1 MRDRI
6 LWLLLI
12 CLPFVG
18 ADQFTKMQATAH
30 LMGKPAMSFWDDTV
44 RLQYALNP
52 GAWGSLG
59 SQLPDPIRKL
69 VFTVGVGLILAVL
82 MVYIIRTAQPLI
94 VTIALSLV
102 LAGGLGNLIDRAL
115 YGHVVDFM
123 YIGFKGISWMH
134 TNIFNV
140 ADVAIMIGGGL
151 LLFHAFQPGARENAT
166 EKTPEKTSDKAQ
178 NLDSAPDSVQNSAD
192 EAHPA

>member
-1 MRDRI
+1 MRDRF
-6 LWLLLI
+6 LWMLLI
-12 CLPFVG
+12 CLPWVG
-18 ADQFTKMQATAH
+18 LDQFTKMQATAH
-30 LMGKPAMSFWDDTV
+30 LMGKPALSFWDDTV

-69 VFTVGVGLILAVL
+69 VFTVGVGVILAVL

-123 YIGFKGISWMH
+123 YLGIKSISWMH

-140 ADVAIMIGGGL
+140 ADVAIMLGGGL
-151 LLFHAFQPGARENAT
+151 LLFHAFQPGASG
-166 EKTPEKTSDKAQ
+166 KPKAAQ
-178 NLDSAPDSVQNSAD
+178 TDSATPAENERQEAD
-192 EAHPA
+192 EAHPV

>member
-1 MRDRI
+1 MRDRF
-6 LWLLLI
+6 LWILLI
-12 CLPFVG
+12 CVPCVG
-18 ADQFTKMQATAH
+18 LDQFTKMQATAH
-30 LMGKPAMSFWDDTV
+30 LMGRPAMSFWDDTF
-44 RLQYALNP
+44 RLQYAVNP

-69 VFTVGVGLILAVL
+69 VFTIGVGLILAVL
-82 MVYIIRTAQPLI
+82 MGYIIRTAQPRI

-115 YGHVVDFM
+115 YGQVVDFM
-123 YIGFKGISWMH
+123 YMGLKSISWMH

-151 LLFHAFQPGARENAT
+151 LLYHAFQPGGT
-166 EKTPEKTSDKAQ
+166 EKSPDTAAPVE
-178 NLDSAPDSVQNSAD
+178 SAPKTD
-192 EAHPA
+192 EAHSV

>member
-1 MRDRI
+1 MRERF
-6 LWLLLI
+6 LWMLLI

-82 MVYIIRTAQPLI
+82 MGYIIKTTQPLI

-151 LLFHAFQPGARENAT
+151 LLFHAFQPGPKEKAKETPSTTEN
-166 EKTPEKTSDKAQ
+166 
-178 NLDSAPDSVQNSAD
+178 SANPAD

>member
-1 MRDRI
+1 MRDRF
-6 LWLLLI
+6 LWMLLI

-30 LMGKPAMSFWDDTV
+30 LMGKPAISFWDDTV

-82 MVYIIRTAQPLI
+82 MGYIIKTAQPLI

-151 LLFHAFQPGARENAT
+151 LLFHAFQPGATEKAT
-166 EKTPEKTSDKAQ
+166 EKAKEKTPEKDSDQPPSPEQSPKK
-178 NLDSAPDSVQNSAD
+178 AD